1 MMIILS
7 ISLFI
12 AVIWILTDRMTAW
25 FRKQGGITIR
35 IEMVDENDE

>member
-12 AVIWILTDRMTAW
+12 AVIWIVTDRVTAW
-25 FRKQGGITIR
+25 LRKQGGITIR